1 MANINVSYEE
11 MNNAAT
17 YLVTGKDDVQTKL
30 LELKLYIEH
39 LVNSGFVTDQASG
52 AFNDSYSE
60 FTTNATEVIEN
71 LTNLGNYLTGAADQ
85 MAATDEALAAQ
96 ARG

>member
-1 MANINVSYEE
+1 MANINVTYEE
-11 MNNAAT
+11 MRGAAN
-17 YLVTGKDDVQTKL
+17 YLVAGKDEVQAKL
-30 LELKLYIEH
+30 AELKSYIEN

-52 AFNDSYSE
+52 AFNETYSQ

-71 LTNLGNYLTGAADQ
+71 LTNLSNYLTGAADQ
-85 MAATDEALAAQ
+85 MQATDEALAAQ

>member
-1 MANINVSYEE
+1 MANINVTYEE
-11 MNNAAT
+11 MRDAAT
-17 YLVTGKDDVQTKL
+17 YLVTGKEEAQQTL
-30 LELKLYIEH
+30 VRLRDYIEN

-52 AFNDSYSE
+52 AFNETYQA

-71 LTNLGNYLTGAADQ
+71 LTNLSNYLTGAADQ
-85 MAATDEALAAQ
+85 MQSTDESLAAQ

>member
-1 MANINVSYEE
+1 MANINVTYEE
-11 MNNAAT
+11 MRTAAN
-17 YLVTGKDDVQTKL
+17 YLLTGKEEAQQTL
-30 LELKLYIEH
+30 IRLRDYIEN

-52 AFNDSYSE
+52 AFNETYTA

-71 LTNLGNYLTGAADQ
+71 LTNLSNYLTGAADQ
-85 MAATDEALAAQ
+85 MQATDEALAAQ

>member
-1 MANINVSYEE
+1 MANVNVTYEE
-11 MNNAAT
+11 MRTAAD
-17 YLVTGKDDVQTKL
+17 YLLTGKEEAQQTL
-30 LELKLYIEH
+30 ARLRDYIEN

-52 AFNDSYSE
+52 AFNETYQD

-71 LTNLGNYLTGAADQ
+71 LTNLSNYLVSAADQ
-85 MAATDEALAAQ
+85 MQATDEALAAQ

>member
-1 MANINVSYEE
+1 MANINVTYEE
-11 MNNAAT
+11 MDNAAT
-17 YLVTGKDDVQTKL
+17 YLVTNKETVQETL
-30 LELKLYIEH
+30 LALRDYIEN

-52 AFNDSYSE
+52 AFNETYQA

-71 LTNLGNYLTGAADQ
+71 LTNLGNYLTGAAEQ
-85 MAATDEALAAQ
+85 MRATDEALAAQ